1 MEGCLRI
8 DPLVHH
14 LREPVGLKLKPQRA
28 CFLKLAC
35 TAFGESTPVS
45 MARTIPIPATSAMI
59 AAQRHEDAMSIWLIA
74 TNHWSGGSD
83 WRKVRPE
90 TSDRVS
96 GMSRAAAIAHAM
108 LIHEEICCAR

>member
-1 MEGCLRI
+1 MISE
-8 DPLVHH
+8 LVAMSCAV
-14 LREPVGLKLKPQRA
+14 LPDAWPVAATGSSDSRE
-28 CFLKLAC
+28 
-35 TAFGESTPVS
+35 TASQMTDHRQLSVS
-45 MARTIPIPATSAMI
+45 RCPIPATSVMI

-96 GMSRAAAIAHAM
+96 GMSSAAAIAQAVFAHD
-108 LIHEEICCAR
+108 EICCMR